1 MRFWFRFVAP
11 AFVAVFA
18 LLTAPAMAAGPKLV
32 LVTFDGV
39 RWQDVFRGADPR
51 LVDDKAYV
59 NPDLKSDVLDPAYV
73 QVKDRA
79 AALMPFLHGVV
90 AKQGVLIGNRDQGQC
105 ASVAN
110 DMWFSY
116 PGYSEIVTGKPDPT
130 ILENDKIWNP
140 RPSFLEYANQRP
152 GFRGKVAM
160 VGTWTLFPYILNTQ
174 RSKLPVNH
182 GFGDA
187 YPTDTRTGREG
198 LALLKA
204 HNRVT
209 YIAFGDTDELAH
221 AGDYA
226 GYLAAMERADEYLR
240 QVWDLIQSDPYYRDQ
255 TTMIVSTDHGRGK
268 EPLSAWRDHAGKR
281 YFDLNPTYQPE
292 FNATGVIGSDEVWIA
307 ALGPTIDRAKAPAYT
322 LQNCAYSAQIASSA
336 LSAVGL
342 DWRAFDPT
350 IAKPLSFVKKP

>member
-1 MRFWFRFVAP
+1 MRIDLKGLVLSSVASL
-11 AFVAVFA
+11 A
-18 LLTAPAMAAGPKLV
+18 LMTAPSLAAEQKLV
-32 LVTFDGV
+32 LITFDGV

-59 NPDLKSDVLDPAYV
+59 HPDLKADVLDPAYV

-79 AALMPFLHGVV
+79 AALMPFMHGVV

-116 PGYSEIVTGKPDPT
+116 PGYSEIVTGKPDPS
-130 ILENDKIWNP
+130 IVENDKIWNP
-140 RPSFLEYANQRP
+140 RRSFLEFLNEQP
-152 GFRGKVAM
+152 GFKGKVAM

-174 RSKLPVNH
+174 RSKLPVNQ

-187 YPTDTRTGREG
+187 YPTDTRTAREG

-221 AGDYA
+221 AGDYS
-226 GYLAAMERADEYLR
+226 GYLAALERGDEYLR

-255 TTMIVSTDHGRGK
+255 TTLVVSTDHGRG
-268 EPLSAWRDHAGKR
+268 EQPLASWRDHAAKR

-292 FNATGVIGSDEVWIA
+292 FNATGVVGSGDVWIA
-307 ALGPTIDRAKAPAYT
+307 ALGPKIETSKAAIYT
-322 LQNCAYSAQIASSA
+322 QNNCAYSAQIASSA
-336 LSAVGL
+336 LTALGQ
-342 DWRAFDPT
+342 DWRAFDPE
-350 IAKPLSFVKKP
+350 IGKPLSFFKKP